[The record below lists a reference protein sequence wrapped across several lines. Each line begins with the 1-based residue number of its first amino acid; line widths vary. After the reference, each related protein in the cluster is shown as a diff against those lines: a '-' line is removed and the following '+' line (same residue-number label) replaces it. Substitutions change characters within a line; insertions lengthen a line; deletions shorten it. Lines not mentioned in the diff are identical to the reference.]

1 MLSLTLALALVCAD
15 PLTPGNHTHSLEW
28 DGRARTY
35 QVHVPPQYDPN
46 VPTPVVLAFHGAMMN
61 GGLMAG
67 FTGLS
72 KKADEAGFVVVYP
85 YGTGSA
91 NRVLF
96 WNAGGMRDKA
106 EAKVDDVGFVRK
118 ILDDLPT
125 VINVDPRRVY
135 ATGMSN
141 GAMLC
146 YRLAC
151 ELSDRIAAIAPVS
164 GTLMIEQPK
173 PSRPVPVIHF
183 HGTEDRLVPYAGSA
197 EPSERY
203 KTFKTVDETMQIWAK
218 IDGCPEEPEF
228 VNLPDTVDDDT
239 TVSQKIWGPGKD
251 GAEVILYT
259 ITGGGHT
266 WPGKSRG
273 FGFLGKATQDI
284 SANDLIWEFFEK
296 HPMPEKAA
304 LESVKSAKPAPV
316 KFGNELPPRDRK

>member
-1 MLSLTLALALVCAD
+1 MFALTLALALVGAD
-15 PLTPGNHTHSLEW
+15 PLTPGNHTQSLEW
-28 DGRARTY
+28 DGRTRTY

-46 VPTPVVLAFHGAMMN
+46 VPTPVVLAFHGALMN

-72 KKADEAGFVVVYP
+72 KKADEEGFV
-85 YGTGSA
+85 GD
-91 NRVLF
+91 RVLF
-96 WNAGGMRDKA
+96 WNAGGMRDTI
-106 EAKVDDVGFVRK
+106 EAKVDDVGFVKR
-118 ILDDLPT
+118 ILDELGT
-125 VINVDPRRVY
+125 MINVDPRRVY

-151 ELSDRIAAIAPVS
+151 ELSDRIAAIAPVA
-164 GTLMIEQPK
+164 GTLMFSDPH
-173 PSRPVPVIHF
+173 PVRPVPVIHF
-183 HGTEDRLVPYAGSA
+183 HGTEDRLVPYSGTA

-203 KTFKTVDETMQIWAK
+203 YSFKTVADTMQIWVR
-218 IDGCPEEPEF
+218 INGCPEDPEM
-228 VNLPDTVDDDT
+228 VNLPDTDDDGT

-266 WPGKSRG
+266 WPGKPRMVG
-273 FGFLGKATQDI
+273 LLGKTTKDI

-296 HPMPEKAA
+296 HPLPEKAA
-304 LESVKSAKPAPV
+304 VERVKTEKPAAV
-316 KFGNELPPRDRK
+316 KFGNELPPRGRK